1 VRQRIIHGKELD
13 FATPEEIAALINEPP
28 APGDRGREAGYSGL
42 FDVVIG
48 DFDHAEPVLL
58 VSPPARRLRITRHAH
73 GGPAIAVTQAP
84 MSLLIANEGRMGITI
99 VNYGANN
106 LFLYLG
112 ALDDVI
118 GGAQMGVL
126 WLKSGGGSWDGSFTE
141 GLWGGNVC
149 GAADNVAGTTISLC
163 EV

>member
-1 VRQRIIHGKELD
+1 MRQRIMHGATID
-13 FATPEEIAALINEPP
+13 MVTPEEMEAMLNPRE
-28 APGDRGREAGYSGL
+28 PGDRGRDQGYSGL
-42 FDVVIG
+42 YDVVMG
-48 DFDHAEPVLL
+48 DFDHPEPVLL

-73 GGPAIAVTQAP
+73 GGPAMTVTQAP
-84 MSLLIANEGRMGITI
+84 MLILGSNEGRMGLTI
-99 VNYGANN
+99 VNYGTNN

-126 WLKSGGGSWDGSFTE
+126 WLKAGGGSWDGEFSE
-141 GLWGGNVC
+141 GLWGGNVV
-149 GAADNVAGTTISLC
+149 GAADNAAGTTITLC